1 MARLTMDGIAKLPT
15 SFPVC
20 AAEGGGMEIAMK
32 KLLLVL
38 ASLFVTIGLCA
49 CGSGNGLF
57 AAPTPTPIPELDPT
71 AILSTDNVYEG
82 INYEYVPV
90 IDGSVVTNG
99 NSKSV
104 VYVSNPKGLGDSV
117 TVKITQYNE
126 STSIDQVYQQ
136 FAAAKAKRYEITE
149 VTELGETAYIAY
161 PTIHVYDRGCIIEVT
176 AGSGS
181 DETQQQLL
189 LNLAKTAVANFEQM
203 MPAPVQQ

>member
-1 MARLTMDGIAKLPT
+1 MRLIKLPT
-15 SFPVC
+15 SFPVY

-161 PTIHVYDRGCIIEVT
+161 PTIHIYDRGCIIEVT

-189 LNLAKTAVANFEQM
+189 LNLARTAVANFEQM